1 MIGRGH
7 ATPIRIDGART
18 QPFEI
23 QSLNQDL
30 IRFDLGSVE
39 IEELERRFELAVL
52 GLAPA
57 ICSGCP
63 HLMKCGTFC
72 APPPV

>member
-1 MIGRGH
+1 MIDRRH
-7 ATPIRIDGART
+7 ATATRIAGVAT

-52 GLAPA
+52 GIVPTV
-57 ICSGCP
+57 CNGCP
-63 HLMKCGTFC
+63 HLVKCGTFC